1 MVRSYYGK
9 REKGLW
15 LYEFIYFHT
24 YCSET
29 WKRKVKEDQ
38 GKRNRIR
45 ELQGQAL
52 NALKKVRI

>member
-1 MVRSYYGK
+1 MG
-9 REKGLW
+9 REKKGLW
-15 LYEFIYFHT
+15 LYEFIYVLT

-45 ELQGQAL
+45 ELQGKAL